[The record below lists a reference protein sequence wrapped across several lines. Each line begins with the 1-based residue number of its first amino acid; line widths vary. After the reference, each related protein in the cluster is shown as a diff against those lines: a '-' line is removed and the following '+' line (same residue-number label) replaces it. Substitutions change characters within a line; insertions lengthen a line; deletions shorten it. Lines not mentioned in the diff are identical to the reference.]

1 MGAMQ
6 RLLIQCTNGVLL
18 VIILIGIP
26 AVTSAR
32 FGSLTLSSAPRAQV
46 LTLWA
51 VALVA
56 VANTVAAMGPVKGRK
71 ERWLCWK
78 WVATFSALLLI
89 EYMIMHGYFNFAWL
103 KDALQWLD
111 RHF

>member
-1 MGAMQ
+1 MQ
-6 RLLIQCTNGVLL
+6 RLLIQCANGVLL

-32 FGSLTLSSAPRAQV
+32 FGSLRLSSAPKAQV

-51 VALVA
+51 AALVA
-56 VANTVAAMGPVKGRK
+56 VANMIAALGAVKGRK

-78 WVATFSALLLI
+78 WVATFSVLLLI
-89 EYMIMHGYFNFAWL
+89 EYLMMRGYLNFAWL
-103 KDALQWLD
+103 KEALQWLK